1 MTKLTYIC
9 PRFGTREIFHNHV
22 KCFSILNGF
31 VGFVFLRSEEIVEK
45 KKSLKLFKLKARAK
59 FL

>member
-9 PRFGTREIFHNHV
+9 PRFGTRDIFHNHV

-45 KKSLKLFKLKARAK
+45 KKFEGFQTKQKV
-59 FL
+59 